1 MSFISSHDSQND
13 INCYRVYVSFCGKN
27 CSTDPN
33 DNMSNWISCYYPLT
47 NSWNTHVTSIPG
59 LLENHVLKDFA
70 MMVIGEEI
78 FIIGGRQCYKD
89 VIGSSETN
97 NVHEI
102 DIEILPSVLK
112 YNVGKDCWTKCA
124 PLETPRFNFACMTSK
139 EGKIYVAG
147 GQTTFDGA
155 KGTSLAEVY
164 DPILDKWKQLP
175 NMSTTRYKCVGVSWQ
190 EKFYVVGGFARREN
204 SDTHQG
210 PYIMERSSAEVYDPE
225 HDTWNYVARMWDLDV
240 PPNQIVNIDGKLY
253 SSGDCLNTW
262 KGHIE
267 SYDGKHNLWYIV
279 DGSTSP
285 ISILDDTQNNWP
297 NLERMFCTMAPIGTK
312 LYFLAGYKNMLGDN
326 YISTTRSEVHV
337 FETTTNGNGWR
348 SLIEPLEE
356 QGEKELCSHSCFMK
370 LDT

>member
-1 MSFISSHDSQND
+1 MKNNTMSSISSHDSQND

-33 DNMSNWISCYYPLT
+33 DNMSNWISCYYPST
-47 NSWNTHVTSIPG
+47 NSWNTYVTSIPG

-78 FIIGGRQCYKD
+78 FVIGGRQCYKD

-97 NVHEI
+97 NVHGI

-112 YNVGKDCWTKCA
+112 YN
-124 PLETPRFNFACMTSK
+124 
-139 EGKIYVAG
+139 VAG

-164 DPILDKWKQLP
+164 DPILDEWKQLP

-204 SDTHQG
+204 TDTHQG

-225 HDTWNYVARMWDLDV
+225 RDTWDYMARMWDLDV

-267 SYDGKHNLWYIV
+267 SYDGKHNLWDKV
-279 DGSTSP
+279 V
-285 ISILDDTQNNWP
+285 L
-297 NLERMFCTMAPIGTK
+297 F
-312 LYFLAGYKNMLGDN
+312 
-326 YISTTRSEVHV
+326 
-337 FETTTNGNGWR
+337 GW
-348 SLIEPLEE
+348 L
-356 QGEKELCSHSCFMK
+356 
-370 LDT
+370 